1 MNFRPFCKAS
11 DWFGSFLS
19 GEPYAWVIDQAEIK
33 MAGYWP
39 NSFFA
44 CKLMDQEQ
52 VKVHKLAKK
61 ERGQHPAILTRQVCS
76 MKDLLY
82 GFLGNFP
89 CGIQRVVASRQD
101 SSTLHTRVAN
111 HRAQFVH
118 GASYTVKSNSYCEA
132 QNIQCTFCRR
142 IFVCNTCMY
151 LPHYFG
157 LSYSCAYTYVQK
169 K

>member
-1 MNFRPFCKAS
+1 MSVEMDYKSLFLLLCHITYSNCIENSKTYVNVSIRDKCWNILVKFDSIFLFVNFRPFCKAS

-44 CKLMDQEQ
+44 CKLMDQEE
-52 VKVHKLAKK
+52 VKVHKLTKK
-61 ERGQHPAILTRQVCS
+61 ERGQHPAILTRQVWWI
-76 MKDLLY
+76 KDLLY

-111 HRAQFVH
+111 HRA
-118 GASYTVKSNSYCEA
+118 
-132 QNIQCTFCRR
+132 
-142 IFVCNTCMY
+142 
-151 LPHYFG
+151 
-157 LSYSCAYTYVQK
+157 
-169 K
+169 